1 MDNQFIILYAL
12 LIFIFWSLFVS
23 PYLVTSTRQ
32 KLFSIRDQV
41 FLDFEHDDEYQKIR
55 NNINLFIRF
64 ADKASWQRMLFDF
77 VFLHKKLKQ
86 TQLNKVDFNNPKLKQ
101 ILFIS
106 TILIVRLVILRSPV
120 LMLLSAPLFIIGA
133 IKIEILPKI
142 KNTVSSFVI
151 KDANIYTI
159 QKTV

>member
-106 TILIVRLVILRSPV
+106 TILIVRLIILRSPV

>member
-1 MDNQFIILYAL
+1 M
-12 LIFIFWSLFVS
+12 LIK
-23 PYLVTSTRQ
+23 Q
-32 KLFSIRDQV
+32 
-41 FLDFEHDDEYQKIR
+41 
-55 NNINLFIRF
+55 
-64 ADKASWQRMLFDF
+64 
-77 VFLHKKLKQ
+77 FLHKK
-86 TQLNKVDFNNPKLKQ
+86 LNKVDFNNPKLKQ

-142 KNTVSSFVI
+142 KNTVSNFVI
-151 KDANIYTI
+151 KDANIYTL

>member
-106 TILIVRLVILRSPV
+106 TILIVRLIILRSPV
-120 LMLLSAPLFIIGA
+120 LMLLSTPLFIIGA
-133 IKIEILPKI
+133 IQIEILPKI

-159 QKTV
+159 QKTI